1 MEREGR
7 RMIHIG
13 SVGVVSG
20 GRVVVVAVV
29 GSRAS
34 THGAVHKW
42 FLPRTKYQDHTGL
55 TFTVVWIWVPI
66 ACSGCTGGT

>member
-1 MEREGR
+1 MVIKKEEMEREGR

-42 FLPRTKYQDHTGL
+42 FLPRTSTRTIQDSH
-55 TFTVVWIWVPI
+55 
-66 ACSGCTGGT
+66 SQ